1 MTIITG
7 DYTYGSDNIS
17 LLDFTHKYK
26 VKIGK
31 FCLIYIYIYMKK
43 LLIRNTLNY
52 HYEIIESVIVKYR
65 EIFNLIVKK

>member
-31 FCLIYIYIYMKK
+31 FCLIYIYIYEKIINPKYFK
-43 LLIRNTLNY
+43 LSL
-52 HYEIIESVIVKYR
+52 
-65 EIFNLIVKK
+65 

>member
-31 FCLIYIYIYMKK
+31 FCSIANKINENTHLLCSDNINK
-43 LLIRNTLNY
+43 LLELTC
-52 HYEIIESVIVKYR
+52 
-65 EIFNLIVKK
+65 